1 MQIYL
6 YFFSIIALFYS
17 FGQAT
22 MGRLSVNHYPQ
33 LTTMQ
38 KGKGGQQLST
48 INNNFR
54 EQESKQRVWNCHT
67 LLLVDMSD
75 KGRYL
80 VRRRPV
86 TS

>member
-22 MGRLSVNHYPQ
+22 MGRLSVNNYRQ
-33 LTTMQ
+33 LPTMQ
-38 KGKGGQQLST
+38 KGKGGQPLST
-48 INNNFR
+48 ITNNYR
-54 EQESKQRVWNCHT
+54 EQAEGVELPHP
-67 LLLVDMSD
+67 LLVDMSD
-75 KGRYL
+75 NGRYL

>member
-22 MGRLSVNHYPQ
+22 MGRLSVNHYQQ
-33 LTTMQ
+33 LTTIIF
-38 KGKGGQQLST
+38 GVNHYQQLPT
-48 INNNFR
+48 II
-54 EQESKQRVWNCHT
+54 ESKQRVWNCHT